1 MSDPAGAA
9 PGLDRETT
17 FSARDGRL
25 LSGQV
30 LVPRDP
36 AAVMVINPATG
47 YPARFYRAFA
57 EAAREQGWA
66 VLLYDYRGQGASL
79 RDHPRRDPARMIDW
93 ALEDIPAAVRKACE
107 LYPGLPLDVV
117 GHSVGGQF
125 SAFIPADLP
134 LRRVALLSSS
144 GGYWG
149 RQSPP
154 LKYAAWAF
162 WRILGPALLA
172 MRGYIPKGALWSGE
186 SLPPGIW
193 KDWRDFGV
201 NPECFRDR
209 FAELGLNE
217 RFRRFNAPMC
227 AWVPDDD
234 PIANPETARW
244 LLACYSG
251 APSEMK
257 IVRHEDLGRGPIGHD
272 GLFRTKMADVFWP
285 QVFSWLARQPQRAAA
300 E

>member
-1 MSDPAGAA
+1 MADGASA
-9 PGLDRETT
+9 YAGLDRETV
-17 FSARDGRL
+17 FAARDGRA
-25 LSGQV
+25 LSGRV
-30 LVPRDP
+30 FAPRDP
-36 AAVMVINPATG
+36 HAVMVINPATG
-47 YPARFYRAFA
+47 YPARFYTAFA
-57 EAAREQGWA
+57 EAARDQGWA
-66 VLLYDYRGQGASL
+66 VLTFDYRGQGASL
-79 RDHPRRDPARMIDW
+79 RDHPSRDPARMVDW
-93 ALEDIPAAVRKACE
+93 ALEDIPAAARKACE

-125 SAFIPADLP
+125 AAFIPEDLP

-149 RQSPP
+149 KQTAP
-154 LKYAAWAF
+154 LKYLAWMF
-162 WRILGPALLA
+162 WRVIGPAQLA
-172 MRGYIPKGALWSGE
+172 ARGHIPNGAFWSGE
-186 SLPPGIW
+186 PLPAGVW

-217 RFRRFNAPMC
+217 RFRRFPAPIR

-234 PIANPETARW
+234 PIANPDSVRW
-244 LLACYSG
+244 LLECYAG

-257 IVRHEDLGRGPIGHD
+257 IVRHDDLGRGAIGHD

-285 QVFSWLARQPQRAAA
+285 QVFRWLALQSQRAAA

>member
-1 MSDPAGAA
+1 MANDAA
-9 PGLDRETT
+9 AKTGLNRETV
-17 FSARDGRL
+17 FPARDGRIL
-25 LSGQV
+25 HGRIFA
-30 LVPRDP
+30 PRDP

-47 YPARFYRAFA
+47 YPARFYTAFA
-57 EAAREQGWA
+57 EAARDNGWA
-66 VLLYDYRGQGASL
+66 VLIYDYRGQGASL

-93 ALEDIPAAVRKACE
+93 ALEDIPAAALRACE

-125 SAFIPADLP
+125 AAFIPEDLP
-134 LRRVALLSSS
+134 LRRVALLSAS

-149 RQSPP
+149 KQSAP
-154 LKYAAWAF
+154 LKYFAWAF
-162 WRILGPALLA
+162 WRLIGPALLA
-172 MRGYIPKGALWSGE
+172 ARGYIPKGALWSGE
-186 SLPPGIW
+186 PLPRNVW
-193 KDWRDFGV
+193 RDWRDFGV

-209 FAELGLNE
+209 FAELGLNA
-217 RFRRFNAPMC
+217 RFRRFNAPIR

-234 PIANPETARW
+234 PIANPVSVRW
-244 LLACYSG
+244 LLECYES

-257 IVRHEDLGRGPIGHD
+257 IVRREDLGRGAIGHD

-285 QVFSWLARQPQRAAA
+285 QVFRWLALQPQRAAA